1 MKTTMKKVLS
11 MALALVLVL
20 GVMPFQ
26 AFATGHAHQWIDSEN
41 GTHHVCQDS
50 TCPATEEHTA
60 TTWRSDYTGHWRV
73 CTVCNANFAFA
84 PHTAEG
90 TVDCVN
96 ASTCSV
102 CDATIA
108 ALGHDTSGPAA
119 TCGTSKVCARSG
131 CSAELE
137 HYHGIDAPDQYHN
150 FVEIEAGVAATCTSA
165 GKEATYQCTNGCG
178 KTIGGEAIPATGNH
192 TPSNGYSSDATHH
205 WQICGTGDAAHIV
218 NKTTHTWNAATATTP
233 KTCSVCGYSEGNAL
247 GSATINVKLLIGGTA
262 QNAGSFSI
270 TAGGNKTA
278 NDILNTY
285 LANSTY
291 SASSISSS
299 YVVDGSST
307 QYTGNQSVAITA
319 GSTYVLYV
327 TPVNSTNNTQSN
339 TNGIYVSFVPNYNT
353 YTYATYVAGPLEQ
366 SGVKLYTIP
375 HNITRTGYTLEGW
388 YYDAAL
394 TKKVPTD
401 AVVTTSATFYA
412 KWTQIAPY
420 NVSVVI
426 YTNGNKQTPTV
437 TLDLYEWA
445 QDGVITLADL
455 QQAVV
460 KQGIK
465 ANNNAGLSV
474 YGPFTPNQWT
484 SYVSHD
490 YFRNSTERVSV
501 NAGEATVLYAMVHN
515 VKITKGTVDPYGAI
529 ADKSNP
535 KTGDMIYAP
544 MMVLGLSASAL
555 AVLFY
560 LNKKRAF

>member
-20 GVMPFQ
+20 GMLPFQ

-60 TTWRSDYTGHWRV
+60 TTWRSDYTGHWKV

-84 PHTAEG
+84 PHDG
-90 TVDCVN
+90 
-96 ASTCSV
+96 
-102 CDATIA
+102 AT
-108 ALGHDTSGPAA
+108 
-119 TCGTSKVCARSG
+119 
-131 CSAELE
+131 
-137 HYHGIDAPDQYHN
+137 
-150 FVEIEAGVAATCTSA
+150 AATCTAKAHCSICNNDYGEVASHNMQETSA
-165 GKEATYQCTNGCG
+165 AIAATCYAKGKTAVLTCSYGCG
-178 KTIGGEAIPATGNH
+178 TSEGGTEVPKTPHHDADGAWNTDTTLPGKHFHLCDNAGCGEKYDVADH
-192 TPSNGYSSDATHH
+192 V
-205 WQICGTGDAAHIV
+205 WE
-218 NKTTHTWNAATATTP
+218 AATASTGEF
-233 KTCSVCGYSEGNAL
+233 CSVCRTPGDDGPL
-247 GSATINVKLLIGGTA
+247 GSATVRVCVLMGGTS
-262 QNAGSFSI
+262 QNGGSFTI
-270 TAGGNKTA
+270 TASSTKTA
-278 NDILNTY
+278 NEILSAY
-285 LANSTY
+285 LSSSVSTHT
-291 SASSISSS
+291 ASQISSS
-299 YVVDGSST
+299 YVAAEGSAT
-307 QYTGNQSVAITA
+307 QYSGNQVVTIAPNA
-319 GSTYVLYV
+319 TYVLYL
-327 TPVNSTNNTQSN
+327 TPVSSVNNNQSSGN
-339 TNGIYVSFVPNYNT
+339 NGGSSSAGITVGFVPNYNT
-353 YTYATYVAGPLEQ
+353 YNYATYVANNVAPGARVY
-366 SGVKLYTIP
+366 SFS

-388 YYDAAL
+388 YYDAA
-394 TKKVPTD
+394 TTQRVPND
-401 AVVTTSATFYA
+401 AVVTGNATFYA
-412 KWTQIAPY
+412 KWTQVAPY

-426 YTNGNKQTPTV
+426 YTNGNKNTPTV

-455 QQAVV
+455 QQAVA
-460 KQGIK
+460 KHGIK

-501 NAGEATVLYAMVHN
+501 NSGEATVLYAMVHN
-515 VKITKGTVDPYGAI
+515 VKITRGTVDPYGAI
-529 ADKSNP
+529 ADKTNP

>member
-11 MALALVLVL
+11 MALALVLVMGML
-20 GVMPFQ
+20 PMAAQ
-26 AFATGHAHQWIDSEN
+26 ATTYPTPECFTAAQGGATSTTTHTHSATCTIEEHASYSDSEQAHVDNNSNNICDLCNADMTPPHTHTDADGLSGDAN
-41 GTHHVCQDS
+41 GHWNYCSSCNTKYNVAS
-50 TCPATEEHTA
+50 HTA
-60 TTWRSDYTGHWRV
+60 TTWGSD
-73 CTVCNANFAFA
+73 
-84 PHTAEG
+84 
-90 TVDCVN
+90 
-96 ASTCSV
+96 
-102 CDATIA
+102 
-108 ALGHDTSGPAA
+108 DTS
-119 TCGTSKVCARSG
+119 
-131 CSAELE
+131 
-137 HYHGIDAPDQYHN
+137 
-150 FVEIEAGVAATCTSA
+150 
-165 GKEATYQCTNGCG
+165 
-178 KTIGGEAIPATGNH
+178 
-192 TPSNGYSSDATHH
+192 H
-205 WQICGTGDAAHIV
+205 WQICTACGETFNVASHTSNNSETCSAKASCTICKREIGAVDPTKHVHAGSTLNQGTPEKHYRVCSCGQPFDYE
-218 NKTTHTWNAATATTP
+218 NHTWEAATATTP
-233 KTCSVCGYSEGNAL
+233 RICSVCGRPDGSAL
-247 GSATINVKLLIGGTA
+247 GTATISVKLLIGGTA

-291 SASSISSS
+291 SASNISSS

-353 YTYATYVAGPLEQ
+353 YTYATYVAGPLD
-366 SGVKLYTIP
+366 SGVKLYTDIR

-394 TKKVPTD
+394 TQRVPND
-401 AVVTTSATFYA
+401 AVITSSATFYA

-460 KQGIK
+460 KHGIK

-515 VKITKGTVDPYGAI
+515 VKITKGTVDPYGTI

>member
-20 GVMPFQ
+20 GMLPMAAQ
-26 AFATGHAHQWIDSEN
+26 ATHTHHDDNANNTCDEPGCHYDLSTCGANNHAFDTTDCTATKTCTRPDCGHTVPA
-41 GTHHVCQDS
+41 GTH
-50 TCPATEEHTA
+50 
-60 TTWRSDYTGHWRV
+60 TTGEWRKDHTGHWKV
-73 CTVCNANFAFA
+73 CSVCNANVEFE
-84 PHTAEG
+84 PHHGNVG
-90 TVDCVN
+90 T
-96 ASTCSV
+96 
-102 CDATIA
+102 
-108 ALGHDTSGPAA
+108 A
-119 TCGTSKVCARSG
+119 TCKDKAVCEDCGDPYGELSTTNHAGGTEVRNA
-131 CSAELE
+131 
-137 HYHGIDAPDQYHN
+137 
-150 FVEIEAGVAATCTSA
+150 VTATCVA
-165 GKEATYQCTNGCG
+165 GYSGDTYCLGCNT
-178 KTIGGEAIPATGNH
+178 KIATGSA
-192 TPSNGYSSDATHH
+192 TPADPNAQHS
-205 WQICGTGDAAHIV
+205 WE
-218 NKTTHTWNAATATTP
+218 AATATTP
-233 KTCSVCGYSEGNAL
+233 EVCTICRTTRKGAL
-247 GSATINVKLLIGGTA
+247 GTSTFNVYVVMGGVT
-262 QNAGSFSI
+262 QNGGSFTMTAGS
-270 TAGGNKTA
+270 TKTA
-278 NDILNTY
+278 NDILNAF
-285 LANSTY
+285 LATSTY
-291 SASSISSS
+291 SASTISSY
-299 YVVDGSST
+299 YVTANGT
-307 QYTGNQSVAITA
+307 QLTGNQTLALA
-319 GSTYVLYV
+319 AASTYTLTIV
-327 TPVNSTNNTQSN
+327 PSNSLNNNQNNNNNNSSSTF
-339 TNGIYVSFVPNYNT
+339 TVGFVPNYNT
-353 YTYATYVAGPLEQ
+353 YNYATYVANNIAAGAPVY
-366 SGVKLYTIP
+366 SFH

-388 YYDAAL
+388 YYDAA
-394 TKKVPTD
+394 TTQRVPND
-401 AVVTTSATFYA
+401 AVVTGNATFYA
-412 KWTQIAPY
+412 KWTQVAPY

-426 YTNGNKQTPTV
+426 YTNGNKTTPTV

-460 KQGIK
+460 KHGIK

>member
-11 MALALVLVL
+11 MTLALVLVL
-20 GVMPFQ
+20 GMLPMAAQ
-26 AFATGHAHQWIDSEN
+26 A
-41 GTHHVCQDS
+41 THVHVDADNS
-50 TCPATEEHTA
+50 G
-60 TTWRSDYTGHWRV
+60 Y
-73 CTVCNANFAFA
+73 
-84 PHTAEG
+84 
-90 TVDCVN
+90 
-96 ASTCSV
+96 
-102 CDATIA
+102 CDAECN
-108 ALGHDTSGPAA
+108 G
-119 TCGTSKVCARSG
+119 V
-131 CSAELE
+131 
-137 HYHGIDAPDQYHN
+137 
-150 FVEIEAGVAATCTSA
+150 VEAGHIHKPGDGATCTHGAICSECGWWLSGLNTANHVSVSTTLSA
-165 GKEATYQCTNGCG
+165 DANGHYYRCNDCGAHIDEAGHEGNRDSANCTEAVICKHCG
-178 KTIGGEAIPATGNH
+178 YTMQAALNHDWAPAT
-192 TPSNGYSSDATHH
+192 
-205 WQICGTGDAAHIV
+205 C
-218 NKTTHTWNAATATTP
+218 TTP
-233 KTCSVCGYSEGNAL
+233 KTCKRTDCGITEGNAL
-247 GSATINVKLLIGGTA
+247 GHTWEAATASTGEFCSICRTPGDDGPLGSATVRVCVLMGGTS
-262 QNAGSFSI
+262 QNGGSFTI
-270 TAGGNKTA
+270 TASGTKTA
-278 NDILNTY
+278 NEILSAY
-285 LANSTY
+285 LSSSVSTHT
-291 SASSISSS
+291 ASQISSS
-299 YVVDGSST
+299 YVAAEGSAT
-307 QYTGNQSVAITA
+307 QYSGNQILEIAPNA
-319 GSTYVLYV
+319 TYVLYL

-353 YTYATYVAGPLEQ
+353 YTYATYVAGPLA

-375 HNITRTGYTLEGW
+375 HNISRTGYTLEGW

-394 TKKVPTD
+394 TQKVPTD

-455 QQAVV
+455 QQAVA
-460 KQGIK
+460 KHGIK

-515 VKITKGTVDPYGAI
+515 VKITKGTVDPYGTI

>member
-20 GVMPFQ
+20 GMLPMAAQ
-26 AFATGHAHQWIDSEN
+26 ATD
-41 GTHHVCQDS
+41 
-50 TCPATEEHTA
+50 HTYHY
-60 TTWRSDYTGHWRV
+60 DN
-73 CTVCNANFAFA
+73 NAN
-84 PHTAEG
+84 
-90 TVDCVN
+90 N
-96 ASTCSV
+96 V
-102 CDATIA
+102 CDVPNCEVSVST
-108 ALGHDTSGPAA
+108 P
-119 TCGTSKVCARSG
+119 C
-131 CSAELE
+131 
-137 HYHGIDAPDQYHN
+137 
-150 FVEIEAGVAATCTSA
+150 
-165 GKEATYQCTNGCG
+165 
-178 KTIGGEAIPATGNH
+178 NH
-192 TPSNGYSSDATHH
+192 PFNSSDATCTAKAVCR
-205 WQICGTGDAAHIV
+205 ICGLEHGELAAHSGGTATCKDLAVCDVCGQGYGSLNAGNHVGGEEVRDYRAPSCVAGYSGDTWCLGCNTKKATGIV
-218 NKTTHTWNAATATTP
+218 TEPLADPDHVWEAATATTP
-233 KTCSVCGYSEGNAL
+233 QICSVCRTTGDGPL
-247 GSATINVKLLIGGTA
+247 GTATISVKLLIGGTS

-270 TAGGNKTA
+270 TAGGTKTA
-278 NDILNTY
+278 TEILNTY

-291 SASSISSS
+291 SASTISSS
-299 YVVDGSST
+299 YVVDSSAIR
-307 QYTGNQSVAITA
+307 YTDNQSVAITA
-319 GSTYVLYV
+319 GGTYTLYV
-327 TPVNSTNNTQSN
+327 TPVSSVNNNQSGGN
-339 TNGIYVSFVPNYNT
+339 NGGSSGPFTVGFVPNYNT
-353 YTYATYVAGPLEQ
+353 YNYATYVANTVPHGFPVY
-366 SGVKLYTIP
+366 SIA

-388 YYDAAL
+388 YFDAAL
-394 TKKVPTD
+394 TKRVPND
-401 AVVTTSATFYA
+401 ATITGNATFYA

-426 YTNGNKQTPTV
+426 YTNGNKNTPTV
-437 TLDLYEWA
+437 TLDLYGWA

-455 QQAVV
+455 QQAVA

-501 NAGEATVLYAMVHN
+501 NSGEATVLYAMVHN

-529 ADKSNP
+529 ADKTNP